1 MIHHVSFGTDDVAR
15 ARAFYDPVM
24 EVLGMRRLMLDDYG
38 VHYGTG
44 DIEFSLIRPLDEM
57 AASAG
62 NGAHVAFTTRDR
74 AMVDR
79 FHSIAMAHGGHSDGA
94 PGIRADYDANYY
106 AAFVHDPD
114 GNKIEAVTMAAA

>member
-44 DIEFSLIRPLDEM
+44 DIEFSLIRPSDER

-62 NGAHVAFTTRDR
+62 NGAHVAFTARDR

-79 FHSIAMAHGGHSDGA
+79 FHNVAMAHGGHSDGA
-94 PGIRADYDANYY
+94 PGIRTDYDANYY

-114 GNKIEAVTMAAA
+114 GNKIEAVTMSAA